1 MDAEEGTIEI
11 DGADIV
17 IHESVGTGNT
27 AVVFRGFF
35 SKVNKEVAV
44 KVMDKRSFGPKEQL
58 AFSREVGVLQ
68 KVICENLVI
77 LYGVSYDGD
86 IPRLITEYCDG
97 GAVFDFLH
105 NNEDEEYE
113 LGPDQQYKMSVDVAV
128 AMNYLHAFDPM
139 IVHRDLK
146 SLNLLLH
153 ERISSIGDV
162 PLVKVCDFGVSKL
175 KESGDWGKMTAQAGT
190 KHWMAPEMWIT
201 DSYNEKVDVYS
212 YAMVLFEILC
222 REVPF
227 EDEEPADVGK
237 LTAEGERPDMEAV
250 PPDASPRLVSVM
262 EQCWEQDPEMRP
274 SFKAVLEQLEAAR

>member
-1 MDAEEGTIEI
+1 MDSEEGTYEI
-11 DGADIV
+11 PGDEIL

-27 AVVFRGFF
+27 AEVFRGFYT
-35 SKVNKEVAV
+35 KVSKEVAV
-44 KVMDKRSFGPKEQL
+44 KVMNKGSFGAKEQL
-58 AFSREVGVLQ
+58 AFAREIGVLT
-68 KVICENLVI
+68 KVIHEKLVI
-77 LYGVSYDGD
+77 FYGISYDGD
-86 IPRLITEYCDG
+86 VPRLITEYCDG

-105 NNEDEEYE
+105 NNPDDDYE
-113 LGPDQQYKMSVDVAV
+113 LSPHQEYKMSVDVAL
-128 AMNYLHAFDPM
+128 AMNYLHNFDPM

-153 ERISSIGDV
+153 EQISSVDDV

-175 KESGDWGKMTAQAGT
+175 KESGDWGKMTALAGT

-237 LTAEGERPDMEAV
+237 LTAAGERPDMEAV
-250 PPDASPRLVSVM
+250 PPDADPTLLRVM
-262 EQCWEQDPEMRP
+262 EQCWAQDPKARP
-274 SFKAVLEQLEAAR
+274 SFKAVLEELEAGR